1 MPRAMEQQSP
11 CTMTGPALQSPCSK
25 TREATTMRS
34 LHHAKRVAPAL
45 CKWRKPTCSNEDP
58 AQPKER
64 NQSKALRMTDIKK
77 TKFCAEHG
85 ETNQSPHALL
95 VGRQDGAAAAEDRLV
110 ALRGNT
116 AAATTQQLH
125 FWVHTR
131 EKTCIHTETRYR
143 DAHSSS
149 IHNRQALTSR
159 HMDKVW
165 WWCSVTQSWLTE
177 SP

>member
-1 MPRAMEQQSP
+1 MEQQSP

-131 EKTCIHTETRYR
+131 ENVHPHRHSLQGR
-143 DAHSSS
+143 SQQQHSQQAGAHQPTHGQGVVVVFS
-149 IHNRQALTSR
+149 H
-159 HMDKVW
+159 
-165 WWCSVTQSWLTE
+165 SVVAD
-177 SP
+177 

>member
-1 MPRAMEQQSP
+1 MRSP
-11 CTMTGPALQSPCSK
+11 HTV
-25 TREATTMRS
+25 TREPPLAATRE
-34 LHHAKRVAPAL
+34 
-45 CKWRKPTCSNEDP
+45 KPTCSNEDP

-131 EKTCIHTETRYR
+131 ENVHPHRHSLQGRSQQQHSQLPR
-143 DAHSSS
+143 DRSNPSAPQ
-149 IHNRQALTSR
+149 R
-159 HMDKVW
+159 MK
-165 WWCSVTQSWLTE
+165 E
-177 SP
+177 STKCDIYIQWNIIQP